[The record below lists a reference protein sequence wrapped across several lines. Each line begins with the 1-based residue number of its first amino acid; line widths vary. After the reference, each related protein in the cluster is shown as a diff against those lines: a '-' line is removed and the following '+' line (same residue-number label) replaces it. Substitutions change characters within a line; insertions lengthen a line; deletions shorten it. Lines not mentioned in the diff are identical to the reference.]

1 MCFPSA
7 PDNSRCVCGLSRN
20 SQECMSCSDP
30 GGAHLHDPTTA
41 RGGLYMH
48 ICAHKAWGNY
58 LPGALKCTV
67 KKTMAYFLW
76 SGAGR
81 INPHVH
87 YYTDRPPPRGWRK
100 HGSEVT
106 EGWRRRT
113 GRALRWSF
121 TVLDPLTAHSTLPAQ
136 QRIQA
141 KPCTSQLPSPK
152 QPANIAH
159 AHTHIH
165 IEHNH
170 KTGV

>member
-1 MCFPSA
+1 MVILEVHT
-7 PDNSRCVCGLSRN
+7 CV
-20 SQECMSCSDP
+20 P
-30 GGAHLHDPTTA
+30 GFNHDASTA
-41 RGGLYMH
+41 RGGFYMH

-58 LPGALKCTV
+58 LRRGQRGVHLPGALMRTV
-67 KKTMAYFLW
+67 KKRWLIFLW
-76 SGAGR
+76 SGAACV
-81 INPHVH
+81 NPHVH
-87 YYTDRPPPRGWRK
+87 YYADRPPPRGWRK

-136 QRIQA
+136 QRIRA
-141 KPCTSQLPSPK
+141 KPRTSQLPSAK

-170 KTGV
+170 KTSV